1 MAALL
6 ETAPEGDTLTA
17 VYQLALHYET
27 GNWEAVDEIAHRA
40 GIEPSAFRDAYCKA
54 VCWAD
59 ETLADLPQTRTSYR
73 PFRGMDGEAVTDPT
87 TSPQHDGR
95 ATGPRMQPD
104 LRLRVA

>member
-1 MAALL
+1 MGLFSLLDALIDRPLEELLTAVCLAPPIVAALL

-59 ETLADLPQTRTSYR
+59 ETLADLP
-73 PFRGMDGEAVTDPT
+73 
-87 TSPQHDGR
+87 
-95 ATGPRMQPD
+95 
-104 LRLRVA
+104 